1 MKNLLTLLILSIVAV
16 TAAAQSAADRY
27 LDLVGKADA
36 AIARGKW
43 SEAES
48 KLLEALRSDPGNPG
62 NIMLLSNLGIVRF
75 NMGNDSLALDALNQA
90 HRIAPRSVTVLENR
104 ARVLTATGELDA
116 AMDDYNLIV
125 RLDSLALS
133 PRFYRA
139 VLAMRRGD
147 ISTARADV
155 DAMLRQ
161 APDSL
166 PTLVADATLA
176 STVGDYEH
184 AIKAYTRLIKVD
196 RQPEYLG
203 ERALAN
209 IMTDRLGDA
218 ADDIALAIELDP
230 DDPQL
235 YIYRSLLNKARYR
248 PDDAE
253 ADFKKARQLR
263 ERQSK

>member
-1 MKNLLTLLILSIVAV
+1 MKKIFALIVFALSFAGV
-16 TAAAQSAADRY
+16 AAQSPADSY
-27 LDLVGKADA
+27 LDLVDKADKS
-36 AIARGKW
+36 IARGKW
-43 SEAES
+43 SEAEAT
-48 KLLEALRSDPGNPG
+48 LLEAMRSDPGNPG

-75 NMGNDSLALDALNQA
+75 NMGRDSLALDALNQA

-104 ARVLTATGELDA
+104 ARVLTATGNLEA
-116 AMDDYNLIV
+116 AMEDYNLIV
-125 RLDSLALS
+125 GLDSLALS

-139 VLAMRRGD
+139 VLAMRRGEID
-147 ISTARADV
+147 TARRDV

-176 STVGDYEH
+176 STVMDYER
-184 AIKAYTRLIKVD
+184 AIKAYTRLIKRD

-203 ERALAN
+203 ERALAYL
-209 IMTDRLGDA
+209 MTDRLGEA

-235 YIYRSLLNKARYR
+235 YIYRSALNKARYR
-248 PDDAE
+248 PEDAE
-253 ADFKKARQLR
+253 ADLKKAEQLM
-263 ERQSK
+263 ERQPR